1 MAKEKILV
9 FTKNW
14 LGDVVFESPAIKAI
28 KENFPD
34 SELVCVAPK
43 RCQPILE
50 NYPYVDRVMLFDEKK
65 REKSLQAKKRCI
77 DEWKQEKFTHAFIL
91 HRSFT
96 RALMTK
102 LAGIP
107 YRAGYNTKGRGF
119 LLTDA
124 IPTPPEGMHDSDY
137 FLHLLR
143 ELGLK
148 AELGT
153 PYEFHYSNADEIRV
167 LRLLHKMNIE
177 KNNFLV
183 FHTGANWEPKRW
195 PMESFHQLMMLIQTK
210 GPVPIL
216 LTGTN
221 EDAERIGALI
231 RSALDLDIPVLSLAG
246 ETLIGELGALFSFS
260 KAVVSN
266 DSGPLHIASGA
277 GARTIALFGPTN
289 DVKTGPRGRGQS
301 IMIKKNEIQNIQPED
316 VLKALE
322 KLDVFEKQE
331 AVLSS

>member
-1 MAKEKILV
+1 MPKEKIMV

-43 RCQPILE
+43 RCHPILE
-50 NYPYVDRVMLFDEKK
+50 NYPYVDRVMLFDEKGK
-65 REKSLQAKKRCI
+65 ERSLGSKKKRV
-77 DEWKQEKFTHAFIL
+77 DEWKHEKFTRAYLF

-96 RALMTK
+96 RAALTAW
-102 LAGIP
+102 AGIP

-119 LLTDA
+119 LLTNSVSISSDDLHDA
-124 IPTPPEGMHDSDY
+124 DY
-137 FLHLLR
+137 YMHLLK

-148 AELGT
+148 CELGT

-177 KNNFLV
+177 KNKFLV
-183 FHTGANWEPKRW
+183 FHTGGNWEPKRW
-195 PMESFHQLMMLIQTK
+195 PMESFYNLMKLIQAK
-210 GPVPIL
+210 GPLPIL

-231 RSALDLDIPVLSLAG
+231 RRGLDLDTPILSLAG
-246 ETLIGELGALFSFS
+246 ETLIGELGALFSFA

-266 DSGPLHIASGA
+266 DSGPLHMACGVGA
-277 GARTIALFGPTN
+277 KTVALFGPTN
-289 DVKTGPRGRGQS
+289 EVKTGPRGRGQS
-301 IMIKKNEIQNIQPED
+301 IVIKKNEIQNIQPED

-322 KLDVFEKQE
+322 ELNVFEKQE
-331 AVLSS
+331 VVLSS

>member
-1 MAKEKILV
+1 MSKEKIMV

-43 RCQPILE
+43 RCHPILE
-50 NYPYVDRVMLFDEKK
+50 NYPYVDRVMLFDEKRK
-65 REKSLQAKKRCI
+65 ERSLGSKKKRV
-77 DEWKQEKFTHAFIL
+77 DEWKHEKFTRTFL
-91 HRSFT
+91 FHRSFT
-96 RALMTK
+96 RAAL
-102 LAGIP
+102 LAWAGVP

-119 LLTDA
+119 LLTNSV
-124 IPTPPEGMHDSDY
+124 PTPPDDLHDSDY
-137 FLHLLR
+137 YLHLLK

-148 AELGT
+148 CELGT

-177 KNNFLV
+177 KNKFLV

-195 PMESFHQLMMLIQTK
+195 PMESFHNLIKLIQAKT
-210 GPVPIL
+210 PMPIL

-231 RSALDLDIPVLSLAG
+231 RCCLDLDTPVLSLAG

-266 DSGPLHIASGA
+266 DSGPLHMACGVGA
-277 GARTIALFGPTN
+277 KTVALFGPTN
-289 DVKTGPRGRGQS
+289 EAKTGPRGRGQS
-301 IMIKKNEIQNIQPED
+301 ILIKKNEIQNIQPED

-322 KLDVFEKQE
+322 QLDVFEKQE
-331 AVLSS
+331 VVLSS